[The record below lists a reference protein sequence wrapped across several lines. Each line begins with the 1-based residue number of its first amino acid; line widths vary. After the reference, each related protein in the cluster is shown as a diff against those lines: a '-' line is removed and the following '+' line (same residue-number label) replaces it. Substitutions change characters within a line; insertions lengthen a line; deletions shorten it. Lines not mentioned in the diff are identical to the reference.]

1 LIKPLESLAKQHPL
15 EATRSGADEL
25 RIAIKTQG
33 FVFES
38 KRPSE
43 QKNEFRQAW
52 KELEDPLVPVQGHG
66 LLTLSNLLRRK
77 DVEALQHKKELLK
90 IFLATLEHEDSYI
103 YLIGIQAL
111 TALADVYTEEV
122 LTALIQQLEDVIL
135 VGNSSPKLIVEVDSE
150 VPSPA
155 GNRLQRPSEVRLK
168 VGEALL
174 KVVRLIGPL
183 VPQYKGPLLHA
194 FLRGTKDEDAF
205 VRVSALQN
213 LGELCGLLRYS
224 LGSIVHE
231 VIDLHYNW
239 ILQKERKEKKT
250 RKKIRTKTLAFER
263 AKSHSKIILCYLV
276 LVFTLRHLILLLRSP
291 YSWYNSTQFNVYI
304 PKSFRI
310 RSFFISLSII
320 QLVVNESGFNYNN
333 LYLSRRNSN

>member
-1 LIKPLESLAKQHPL
+1 MIKPLESLAKQHPL

-231 VIDLHYNW
+231 VIDLHYN
-239 ILQKERKEKKT
+239 
-250 RKKIRTKTLAFER
+250 
-263 AKSHSKIILCYLV
+263 
-276 LVFTLRHLILLLRSP
+276 
-291 YSWYNSTQFNVYI
+291 
-304 PKSFRI
+304 
-310 RSFFISLSII
+310 
-320 QLVVNESGFNYNN
+320 
-333 LYLSRRNSN
+333 